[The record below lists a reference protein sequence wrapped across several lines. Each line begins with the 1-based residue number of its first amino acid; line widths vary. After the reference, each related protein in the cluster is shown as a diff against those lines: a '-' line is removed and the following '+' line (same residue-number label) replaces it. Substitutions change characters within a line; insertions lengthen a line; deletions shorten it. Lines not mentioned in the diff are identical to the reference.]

1 MKGNTT
7 ATTKK
12 ATKGTT
18 ATANTKVKKL
28 ALLGFGNA
36 GRAFA
41 KLLMDKSEQI
51 EQKYGYRV
59 IVTAIATSTRGNL
72 VAPQAGSAAS
82 TSTTPPPNTPAGIDL
97 AAAIADIETAG
108 AFSEK
113 LPLTKMTTMEIV
125 AQADYDVLVEMTPL
139 NIFTGEPAIT
149 HIETAF
155 ARGKDVITAN
165 KGPIAWKF
173 AELRDMA
180 KQNGCRFFYETTVMD
195 GTPVFNLAEKTLA
208 LAEVTEVSG
217 ILNSTTNYI
226 LEEMAAG
233 KAYDEIIKNG
243 QRMGFIEAD
252 PAMDIEGYD
261 AAAKITALLNV
272 LMDAGITPDRV
283 ERKGIEDIT
292 LADIQA
298 ARGKGCV
305 IKLICRGYRD
315 ENGAVKAVVAPQ
327 EIPLT
332 DMLASVNSTTSVVSI
347 TTDLMKKISIVEHEP
362 EIEQTAYGIFGDL
375 LRVLSE

>member
-1 MKGNTT
+1 M
-7 ATTKK
+7 TTKTDK
-12 ATKGTT
+12 ILKTSRAAAPENVQT
-18 ATANTKVKKL
+18 KKL

-36 GRAFA
+36 GKAFA
-41 KLLMDKSEQI
+41 KLLMEKHEQI
-51 EQKYGYRV
+51 KEKYGYNV
-59 IVTAIATSTRGNL
+59 VVTAIATGTRGNL
-72 VAPQAGSAAS
+72 AVS
-82 TSTTPPPNTPAGIDL
+82 TSAEAIDL
-97 AAAIADIETAG
+97 AVAIEDIETLG
-108 AFSEK
+108 KFSAR
-113 LPLTKMTTMEIV
+113 LPLTDLTTMQIA

-155 ARGKDVITAN
+155 ARGRDVITAN

-173 AELRDMA
+173 AKLRDMA
-180 KQNGCRFFYETTVMD
+180 AQNGCRFFFETTVMD
-195 GTPVFNLAEKTLA
+195 GTPVFNFVEKTLQM
-208 LAEVTEVSG
+208 AEVTEVSG

-233 KAYDEIIKNG
+233 KEYGEIIRKG
-243 QRMGFIEAD
+243 QEIGFIEAD

-261 AAAKITALLNV
+261 AASKITALLNV
-272 LMDAGITPDRV
+272 LMDAEITPDKV
-283 ERKGIEDIT
+283 AQKGIEDIT
-292 LADIQA
+292 LGDIEA
-298 ARGKGCV
+298 ARSKGCV
-305 IKLICRGYRD
+305 IKLICKGSRSADGT
-315 ENGAVKAVVAPQ
+315 VKASVMPQ

-332 DMLASVNSTTSVVSI
+332 DMLASVNSTTSVVSV

>member
-1 MKGNTT
+1 MAEN
-7 ATTKK
+7 
-12 ATKGTT
+12 TKGIIEKTQIEN
-18 ATANTKVKKL
+18 AENTNAELASEVTMGTMQTKKL

-36 GRAFA
+36 GKAFA
-41 KLLMDKSEQI
+41 KLLMEKHEQI
-51 EQKYGYRV
+51 KEKYGYNV
-59 IVTAIATSTRGNL
+59 VVTAIATGTRGNL
-72 VAPQAGSAAS
+72 AVPTSAEA
-82 TSTTPPPNTPAGIDL
+82 IDL
-97 AAAIADIETAG
+97 AAAIEDIETLG
-108 AFSEK
+108 KFSTR
-113 LPLTKMTTMEIV
+113 LPLTDLTTMQIAE
-125 AQADYDVLVEMTPL
+125 QADYDVLVEMTPL

-155 ARGKDVITAN
+155 ARGRDVITAN

-173 AELRDMA
+173 AALRDMA
-180 KQNGCRFFYETTVMD
+180 AQNGCRFFYETTVMD
-195 GTPVFNLAEKTLA
+195 GTPVFNFVEKTLQM
-208 LAEVTEVSG
+208 AEVTEVSG

-233 KAYDEIIKNG
+233 KEYDEIIRKG
-243 QRMGFIEAD
+243 QEIGFIEAD

-272 LMDAGITPDRV
+272 LMDAGITPDKV
-283 ERKGIEDIT
+283 ARKGIEDIT
-292 LADIQA
+292 LGDIEA

-305 IKLICRGYRD
+305 IKLICKGSRSADGT
-315 ENGAVKAVVAPQ
+315 VKASVMPQ

-332 DMLASVNSTTSVVSI
+332 DMLASVNSTTSVVSV